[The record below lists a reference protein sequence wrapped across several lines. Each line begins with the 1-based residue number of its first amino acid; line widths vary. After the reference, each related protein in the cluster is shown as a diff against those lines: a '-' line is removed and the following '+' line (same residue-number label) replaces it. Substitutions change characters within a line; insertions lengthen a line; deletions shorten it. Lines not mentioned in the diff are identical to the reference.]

1 MKKNALK
8 LGLFSMVLL
17 GMVSCKNE
25 EKDLADK
32 RISELE
38 HYVDSLKAV
47 SVADLETNWNK
58 ISVDFDKRNMEANEA
73 LVKLDENTQNSYKV
87 KTDAANAKYDELK
100 TSVETKAAEVKVTV
114 MPNSKQ
120 KLRNAL
126 FGEGKVGEDMNFDW
140 VNAKNILSVYDT
152 FFQSYKDNKAN
163 YSREDY
169 DEIKLIY
176 EALDTRKN
184 TVEKEGLSSSDN
196 GKIASIKFKFG
207 PMLKVNRMG
216 AKSDEN
222 QEAKE

>member
-58 ISVDFDKRNMEANEA
+58 ISVDFDRRNMEANEA

-120 KLRNAL
+120 KLRNTL

>member
-47 SVADLETNWNK
+47 SVADLESNWNK
-58 ISVDFDKRNMEANEA
+58 ISVDFDKRNMDANEA
-73 LVKLDENTQNSYKV
+73 LIKLDENTQNSYKV

-100 TSVETKAAEVKVTV
+100 TSVETKTAEVKATE

-126 FGEGKVGEDMNFDW
+126 FGEGKVGEDMNFAW
-140 VNAKNILSVYDT
+140 VNAKNILSVYET

-207 PMLKVNRMG
+207 PMLKLNRMG

>member
-47 SVADLETNWNK
+47 SVADLESNWNK
-58 ISVDFDKRNMEANEA
+58 ISVDFDKRNMDANEA
-73 LVKLDENTQNSYKV
+73 LIKLDENTQNSYKV

-100 TSVETKAAEVKVTV
+100 TSVETKAAEVKATE

-126 FGEGKVGEDMNFDW
+126 FGEGKVGEDMNFAW
-140 VNAKNILSVYDT
+140 VNAKNILSVYET
-152 FFQSYKDNKAN
+152 FFQSYKDNKVN

>member
-120 KLRNAL
+120 KLRNTL
-126 FGEGKVGEDMNFDW
+126 FGEGKLGDDMSFAW
-140 VNAKNILSVYDT
+140 VNANNILSVYDT
-152 FFQSYKDNKAN
+152 FFQSYKDNKGN
-163 YSREDY
+163 FSREDY

-207 PMLKVNRMG
+207 PMLKVNRIG